1 MEKLVE
7 EPKTATAADNGE
19 LNLDSLLDVPVDM
32 AVEIGRTKMT
42 IGELL
47 SLTKG
52 SIVELK
58 RSAAE
63 AVDIYVNGKLLG
75 KGEVI
80 VVNERLGVRVVKI
93 IAPVERVQK
102 LACLKR
108 CTVISQKLFWCWSAC
123 SAASA
128 FSIK

>member
-1 MEKLVE
+1 MEKLLQ
-7 EPKTATAADNGE
+7 EPESVTGVSDAE
-19 LNLDSLLDVPVDM
+19 LNLDSLLDVPIDIS
-32 AVEIGRTKMT
+32 VEIGRTKMT

-47 SLTKG
+47 SLSKG

-58 RSAAE
+58 KTAGE

-102 LACLKR
+102 L
-108 CTVISQKLFWCWSAC
+108 V
-123 SAASA
+123 
-128 FSIK
+128 

>member
-7 EPKTATAADNGE
+7 ERENSASPKAAE
-19 LNLDSLLDVPVDM
+19 FNLDSLLDVPIDIT
-32 AVEIGRTKMT
+32 VEIGRTKMT

-58 RSAAE
+58 KSASE

-75 KGEVI
+75 KGEVV
-80 VVNERLGVRVVKI
+80 VVNERLGVRMAKI
-93 IAPVERVQK
+93 VTPLERVQK
-102 LACLKR
+102 LA
-108 CTVISQKLFWCWSAC
+108 
-123 SAASA
+123 
-128 FSIK
+128 